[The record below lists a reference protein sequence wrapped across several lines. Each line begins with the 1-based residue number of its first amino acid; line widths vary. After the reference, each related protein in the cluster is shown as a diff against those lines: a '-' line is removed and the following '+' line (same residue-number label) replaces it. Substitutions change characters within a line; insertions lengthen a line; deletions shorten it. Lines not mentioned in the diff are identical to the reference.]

1 MILTT
6 AQGRYRVKVKHH
18 GVIVAD
24 RTFLR
29 RTDAAR
35 WEAEQKQ
42 RLLTRRSATAAAGSM
57 RLDRLFDAW
66 SLVRPAQVEARTW
79 HADQSAWAS
88 HLRSSF
94 GAVPVADITSNDVQM
109 FAASLRKHRTR
120 ATVTRVV
127 ATLAALLEFAA
138 THRYIDTNPA
148 RIRLS
153 LRHDPPRH
161 SVTLNPD
168 VLVQVWQRQ
177 LAYSPLADVTIFL
190 GLTGLRWG
198 EFVALRAGDV
208 VLTPSSGWM
217 LAITRTIVRE
227 RGEGPALIKSTKSNR
242 DRLVPLTNAALAVA
256 RHWSEGQSVDQL
268 LVPGKDGDPL
278 RPSTFRRAVHW
289 TETVPPD
296 LRIHDLRHSAA
307 TNLLQAGADIIGVQG
322 ILGHST
328 SATTLRF
335 YAHAAGVEYLRGAM
349 NHYEASVDAAIVTH
363 GGELGATNSDLESTM
378 AT

>member
-42 RLLTRRSATAAAGSM
+42 RLLTGRAATAAEG
-57 RLDRLFDAW
+57 R
-66 SLVRPAQVEARTW
+66 
-79 HADQSAWAS
+79 
-88 HLRSSF
+88 
-94 GAVPVADITSNDVQM
+94 ITSADVQM

-138 THRYIDTNPA
+138 THRYIETNPA
-148 RIRLS
+148 RTRLS

-161 SVTLNPD
+161 SVTLDPGA
-168 VLVQVWQRQ
+168 LVKVWQRQ
-177 LAYSPLADVTIFL
+177 LAYSPLADVTLFR

-198 EFVALRAGDV
+198 EFVALRSGDV
-208 VLTPSSGWM
+208 VLTPGSGWM

-242 DRLVPLTNAALAVA
+242 DRLVPLTNTALAVA
-256 RHWSEGQSVDQL
+256 RRWSEGRSVDQL
-268 LVPGKDGDPL
+268 LAPGPDGGPL

-289 TETVPPD
+289 TETVPHGF
-296 LRIHDLRHSAA
+296 RVHDLRHSAA
-307 TNLLQAGADIIGVQG
+307 TNLLQTGADVIGVQG
-322 ILGHST
+322 ILGHSN

-335 YAHAAGVEYLRGAM
+335 YAHATGVEYLRGAM
-349 NHYEASVDAAIVTH
+349 NHYEASVDAALATH
-363 GGELGATNSDLESTM
+363 GGELGATNRDAEATM